1 MLVPMPT
8 FRKSVLILLL
18 FITTGL
24 HAQPSLFEQV
34 EIQTTT
40 IEKDTVGSGET
51 LRLSITT
58 GKELTT
64 TLSDTTNI
72 ASVRVKLGDSEGS
85 GNLLTQTFS
94 FAGSQASST
103 IWLERT
109 LNRLRFGLGT
119 LTDKDSYY
127 VKLEALNSGGAVIG
141 EYSTIAY

>member
-1 MLVPMPT
+1 MST
-8 FRKSVLILLL
+8 FTKGVLFLLL

-72 ASVRVKLGDSEGS
+72 ASIRVKLGDTEGAS
-85 GNLLTQTFS
+85 NLL
-94 FAGSQASST
+94 
-103 IWLERT
+103 
-109 LNRLRFGLGT
+109 N
-119 LTDKDSYY
+119 
-127 VKLEALNSGGAVIG
+127 
-141 EYSTIAY
+141 